1 MSDIDGS
8 VEQTEND
15 ATLIQHK
22 APIKYKPLYRQFTAK
37 FVTLLLTMIVMIGF
51 AFVFFYQS
59 STSKQALEEN
69 QLLPLTQHLKQIQLL
84 QTAETLISQLLV
96 GANAKN
102 FVKLHAE
109 LIAVNRQLL
118 QLNGSNGQIY
128 QHWLN
133 ENKLAQDIV
142 SRIQDSHSRNEQL
155 KQSSVIQL
163 QLILVSLTPIID
175 KTLNRYQVLEKQF
188 QTEQAKNILTARRA
202 RDYAKTV
209 QQLNDLQT
217 LKALLVKLLTSFEQL
232 SMQTPI
238 VSYELLRLNAEQVLA
253 QNKRLTESTQ
263 QAQLIDVYQQM
274 ESFEKI
280 AFSEQRALSKWQG
293 YIRLA
298 QDYQGNLTTQQQ
310 KIRQLLLQ
318 PYEYE
323 QVNSANI
330 IHDILA
336 RLDLQL
342 SDRQIRL
349 ILILAIGLSL
359 LVFLYSLWRLREQIK
374 ISTLQ
379 SVEII
384 QRSLHK
390 QSGSSVVANCA
401 ETQLIMQQVQSIAKP
416 EHNEEEYQALAA
428 QYQSNQQ
435 LLAQKKHTIAQLTK
449 DIEHQQHCAQLKTA
463 DDLSHELQCYQYLA
477 EAALSLVQQQQGEI
491 FNDNISSE
499 YNNIDLSIPLT
510 KLYQQ
515 IIQFQLVHEMQLE
528 KSVLILND
536 INLVD
541 EIHAILF
548 NKQTELQLN
557 GNQFFISCD
566 EQLATQVKIDS
577 RLFQQLIN
585 LLIDI
590 TLESCQGSKL
600 HLYVQLQ
607 DKRDGQQIVNFLVK
621 VKNHSIDVLPSL
633 ITQLIDS
640 QSTVTKSPLIYA
652 FNILLAKQ
660 HGDNIIAQL
669 VDDGYQL
676 SFELPLASAALTN
689 NTQQVILENT
699 KVMLLSNNTALAEVV
714 EHSIQSA
721 KGQFKQLVRIDSFQQ
736 QVNAKYLNRHK
747 LDLLILASDMALNH
761 LDLVTEQINSLPKS
775 LQPKLMVL
783 QTPALSYERFGFYSQ
798 TEQILCKTSFL
809 HNIQALLVS
818 DKLNNQLLPCESFTL
833 NHYVESKLPLLLA
846 VHSPQQHQNLQRLL
860 SWLGLQVQV
869 ICHEAA
875 QKALWQAGQ
884 YSLLITEFSA
894 TALLEMTSKPLVDIA
909 VFSLTDVIPQSGN
922 QPFCEN
928 WHIGKLT
935 KESTLAELIEA
946 LAPWLKPVQLNTTSN
961 DNEAST
967 KQVGSEADLEESE
980 VPEVFMITEVA
991 DVYTENKTDKVFDFA
1006 QYLKHQSTAEL
1017 ALFMLDDYTQDNH
1030 QQLDNLVAAI
1040 KANNIETAQLSL
1052 AALTLNANI
1061 LCAQT
1066 LKLLCAEWEKLLN
1079 DSEISTSLDKVNSL
1093 LKDTRIA
1100 LNNIDEYA
1108 DAI

>member
-1 MSDIDGS
+1 MSDIDES

-22 APIKYKPLYRQFTAK
+22 APIKYQPLYRQFTAK
-37 FVTLLLTMIVMIGF
+37 FVTLFLTMIVMIGL
-51 AFVFFYQS
+51 ASAFFYQS
-59 STSKQALEEN
+59 STNKQAVVEN
-69 QLLPLTQHLKQIQLL
+69 QLVPLIQHLKQIQLL
-84 QTAETLISQLLV
+84 QSADTLISQLLI

-118 QLNGSNGQIY
+118 QLDGSNGQIY

-163 QLILVSLTPIID
+163 KLILVSLTPIID
-175 KTLNRYQVLEKQF
+175 KALNRHQLLEKQL
-188 QTEQAKNILTARRA
+188 QAEQARKIVTASSA
-202 RDYAKTV
+202 RDYAKIV
-209 QQLNDLQT
+209 QQLNELQT
-217 LKALLVKLLTSFEQL
+217 LEALLGKLLTSFEQL

-238 VSYELLRLNAEQVLA
+238 VSYELLRLNAEQVLT
-253 QNKRLTESTQ
+253 QNKRLTESTKQ
-263 QAQLIDVYQQM
+263 PQLIDVYQQM

-298 QDYQGNLTTQQQ
+298 QDYQSNLATQQQ
-310 KIRQLLLQ
+310 QIGQLLLQ

-323 QVNSANI
+323 QVSSVNI
-330 IHDILA
+330 IHAILA
-336 RLDLQL
+336 RLDIQL
-342 SDRQIRL
+342 SDQQIRL
-349 ILILAIGLSL
+349 ILILAIGLAL
-359 LVFLYSLWRLREQIK
+359 LVFFYSLWQLREQIK

-390 QSGSSVVANCA
+390 QAGSTVVANCT

-416 EHNEEEYQALAA
+416 PHNEEEYQALAA

-435 LLAQKKHTIAQLTK
+435 LLAQKKQTISQLTR
-449 DIEHQQHCAQLKTA
+449 DIEHQQHCAQVKIA
-463 DDLSHELQCYQYLA
+463 DELSHELQCYQYLA
-477 EAALSLVQQQQGEI
+477 EAALSLVQQQRAAI
-491 FNDNISSE
+491 FNENRSSE
-499 YNNIDLSIPLT
+499 YSNSSPSIPLT
-510 KLYQQ
+510 KLHQQ

-548 NKQTELQLN
+548 NKQTEQHSN
-557 GNQFFISCD
+557 DNQFFINCD
-566 EQLATQVKIDS
+566 EQLATQVKIDA

-590 TLESCQGSKL
+590 TLDNCQGSQFHL
-600 HLYVQLQ
+600 HVQLQ

-640 QSTVTKSPLIYA
+640 QATTTTSPLVYA
-652 FNILLAKQ
+652 FNILFTKQ

-669 VDDGYQL
+669 VDGGYQL
-676 SFELPLASAALTN
+676 SFEFPLASAALTN
-689 NTQQVILENT
+689 NAEKVILENAN
-699 KVMLLSNNTALAEVV
+699 VMLLSNNMALASIV

-721 KGQFKQLVRIDSFQQ
+721 KGQFEQLVRIDSFQQ

-747 LDLLILASDMALNH
+747 LDLLILASDIALNY
-761 LDLVTEQINSLPKS
+761 LDLITQQINVLPRSLR
-775 LQPKLMVL
+775 PKLMVL
-783 QTPALSYERFGFYSQ
+783 QTPILSYERFGFYSQ
-798 TEQILCKTSFL
+798 TEQILCKDSFL
-809 HNIQALLVS
+809 HNIKALLVS
-818 DKLNNQLLPCESFTL
+818 DKINNQLIPCEPFAL
-833 NHYVESKLPLLLA
+833 HQYIESKLPLLLA
-846 VHSPQQHQNLQRLL
+846 VHSPQQYQNLQRLL
-860 SWLGLQVQV
+860 SWLGLQVQLV
-869 ICHEAA
+869 CHEAA
-875 QKALWQAGQ
+875 QQALWQTGQ
-884 YSLLITEFSA
+884 YSLLITEFAA
-894 TALLEMTSKPLVDIA
+894 TTLMEMTSEPLVDIA
-909 VFSLTDVIPQSGN
+909 VFSLTDVMPQSEN
-922 QPFCEN
+922 PPYCEN
-928 WHIGKLT
+928 WHFGKLS

-946 LAPWLKPVQLNTTSN
+946 LAPWLKPVQLTS
-961 DNEAST
+961 ESSIIKASA
-967 KQVGSEADLEESE
+967 KREADIEEAGVSE
-980 VPEVFMITEVA
+980 TFMITEV
-991 DVYTENKTDKVFDFA
+991 VNVHTENKADKVFDFA
-1006 QYLKHQSTAEL
+1006 QYLQHQGTVEL

-1030 QQLDNLVAAI
+1030 QQLDDLVAAI
-1040 KANNIETAQLSL
+1040 KANNIKAAQVSL
-1052 AALTLNANI
+1052 AALALNANI
-1061 LCAQT
+1061 LCAQA
-1066 LKLLCAEWEKLLN
+1066 LKLLCAEWEKVLS
-1079 DSEISTSLDKVNSL
+1079 DSEMPASLDKVNAL

-1108 DAI
+1108 EAI